1 MLFDLHP
8 EIKKKNAV
16 AAKAKANATMLELCR
31 LSQAVFINNEE
42 GKKLL
47 DLLKE
52 IMILNSETANPKLD
66 ASYAYYNEG
75 RNSVIR
81 MLSDCAEVYPDL
93 LRSEQMRSVED
104 TEKKENKSVNIFSD

>member
-1 MLFDLHP
+1 MLFDLHA
-8 EIKKKNAV
+8 EIKKKNAI
-16 AAKAKANATMLELCR
+16 AAKSKASVTMLELCR
-31 LSQAVFINNEE
+31 LAQAVFVNNEE

-47 DLLKE
+47 ELLKE

-81 MLSDCAEVYPDL
+81 MFSDCAEVYPDL
-93 LRSEQMRSVED
+93 LRSEQLKNEESTNQQNNGGD
-104 TEKKENKSVNIFSD
+104 IWKQ